1 MNYPLYQQ
9 SSKILDQLA
18 TASRSLDE
26 IKGSKI
32 SDSSSL

>member
-1 MNYPLYQQ
+1 MDSPLYQQ

-32 SDSSSL
+32 ADSSPM